1 MSIAILNQVYDET
14 RRLTIAGSS
23 LAVGD
28 FRMKKLIDPL
38 KKSGQK
44 APVFAKIADQIEQ
57 LVDGTEK
64 DSPQALLDL
73 SSLVLAVLYTQGAT
87 GVKGKATAI
96 DSLDV
101 GISTTQVSSRVLK
114 PVLEALSTTGSGR
127 LEAVREAYD
136 RGAFSDLRLVN
147 PAINAMDDVYPE
159 LADFMADN
167 VLPKFGPAI
176 VPMIKDRIDI
186 KGRAGHVR
194 RLKLLYQLD
203 PKLARP
209 IVEQAFE
216 NGSKEMKIAALGC
229 LGDSKDDLPHLMDQ
243 VKARAK
249 DVRRV
254 VFGRLINFTGKDVE
268 EAFTK
273 ALSGADVEL
282 VAEPISRSTNKKLVA
297 VAQSQTQACFDDLLS
312 IKDKKK
318 KAALGNRLDIL
329 LECFRGRK
337 EKTTAELLMAMFSKR
352 SQLMSAPSGDV
363 LFEKL
368 CHVIV
373 STGDKKLLKA
383 VADIHSEIPDKS
395 ISIFQAAVIAVLAS
409 RPPKQAYDELHGYYA
424 TINTN
429 KRRSKWTKADVIEA
443 VLCRQRYF
451 YHGHRYY
458 YTDDQTQQTLSG
470 LKWDPRWLDLAI
482 ANQSV
487 DVVRQL
493 ATTNRKAAGE
503 FLVKYL
509 RGTKKREVWEQS
521 QAVSTLIDL
530 KNKHATDVLLEVIAA
545 AAKKKN
551 QGYYGLGYHAFPL
564 ISKLPKASLKKVE
577 AAVVSLPESYIDQI
591 MPYLVTLKQK
601 AK

>member
-229 LGDSKDDLPHLMDQ
+229 LGDSKDDLPHLMDLS
-243 VKARAK
+243 
-249 DVRRV
+249 
-254 VFGRLINFTGKDVE
+254 LIH
-268 EAFTK
+268 
-273 ALSGADVEL
+273 
-282 VAEPISRSTNKKLVA
+282 I
-297 VAQSQTQACFDDLLS
+297 
-312 IKDKKK
+312 
-318 KAALGNRLDIL
+318 
-329 LECFRGRK
+329 
-337 EKTTAELLMAMFSKR
+337 
-352 SQLMSAPSGDV
+352 
-363 LFEKL
+363 
-368 CHVIV
+368 
-373 STGDKKLLKA
+373 
-383 VADIHSEIPDKS
+383 
-395 ISIFQAAVIAVLAS
+395 
-409 RPPKQAYDELHGYYA
+409 
-424 TINTN
+424 
-429 KRRSKWTKADVIEA
+429 
-443 VLCRQRYF
+443 
-451 YHGHRYY
+451 
-458 YTDDQTQQTLSG
+458 
-470 LKWDPRWLDLAI
+470 
-482 ANQSV
+482 
-487 DVVRQL
+487 
-493 ATTNRKAAGE
+493 
-503 FLVKYL
+503 
-509 RGTKKREVWEQS
+509 
-521 QAVSTLIDL
+521 
-530 KNKHATDVLLEVIAA
+530 
-545 AAKKKN
+545 
-551 QGYYGLGYHAFPL
+551 
-564 ISKLPKASLKKVE
+564 
-577 AAVVSLPESYIDQI
+577 
-591 MPYLVTLKQK
+591 
-601 AK
+601 